1 MRYLRCTAFFMC
13 SPYDYTLEW
22 YTSIQAKIHD
32 FITYAFCR
40 YVAFVCFG
48 VHMYCFCLYTV
59 DTTIDRSKIE
69 KYSQYDKSCKTAQ
82 LNCIQPSYVCNIWTN
97 IHISICLSMRFSN
110 TWHMNTWAYIHM
122 FFKWTYVHMSTCSYN
137 QCMNIWAY
145 IHLKNPLHE
154 IRLHTIQLYDRNLQ
168 KPYWKFLIS
177 TNNDN
182 ICQ

>member
-1 MRYLRCTAFFMC
+1 MC

-32 FITYAFCR
+32 FMTYAFCR

-59 DTTIDRSKIE
+59 DTTIDRSLIE

-82 LNCIQPSYVCNIWTN
+82 LNCIQPFIHMNVCSC
-97 IHISICLSMRFSN
+97 IHINTYMNDHSCMCFSN

-122 FFKWTYVHMSTCSYN
+122 FFIWTYEHMYTYSDN
-137 QCMNIWAY
+137 RCMNIWTY
-145 IHLKNPLHE
+145 IHLKNPLRE
-154 IRLHTIQLYDRNLQ
+154 IRLHAIQLYDRKLR
-168 KPYWKFLIS
+168 KPY
-177 TNNDN
+177 
-182 ICQ
+182 